1 MEPIS
6 CILSS
11 RTSIGNPVQIRRHID
26 RPLAQIALVLA
37 AAVALAWLVILGVQ
51 PVHVPLGDFSKG
63 RIPAFTQALS
73 GVKGQTLTV
82 PSDRLSRIDIW
93 MRTQIP
99 EGEHIQVTFS
109 LIAGIDRKDV
119 LASGIVIFDRARTPW
134 QARVVF
140 DPDHVSRGDRL
151 YLRMESVLSSP
162 EASIHYAFVSGDL
175 YPSGE
180 LHDDDLVTFPDQDL
194 RFELYLEPRLPKPF
208 AWLEAVL
215 GPTAAASARANGPPA
230 WIVASLTLIVGALTA
245 ASIILSSLYLAS
257 HAFPASLRFQGTTA
271 LILVM
276 LAVVSSLYAGA
287 EAPVAKLWVHLT

>member
-11 RTSIGNPVQIRRHID
+11 RTSIGNSVQIRRSID
-26 RPLAQIALVLA
+26 YRLARIALVLS

-63 RIPAFTQALS
+63 RIPLFTQALS
-73 GVKGQTLTV
+73 GVKGQTLIV
-82 PSDRLSRIDIW
+82 PSPRLSRIDIW

-99 EGEHIQVTFS
+99 AGEHIQVTFS
-109 LIAGIDRKDV
+109 LIDGIDKQDV
-119 LASGIVIFDRARTPW
+119 LASDIVVFDRGRSPW

-140 DPDHVSRGDRL
+140 DPDHVSRGDRI
-151 YLRMESVLSSP
+151 YMRMESVLSSP

-215 GPTAAASARANGPPA
+215 SPTAAASARANGPPA
-230 WIVASLTLIVGALTA
+230 WMVISLTLIVGALGAT
-245 ASIILSSLYLAS
+245 SIILSSLYLAS
-257 HAFPASLRFQGTTA
+257 RVFPANLRFQGTTA
-271 LILVM
+271 LILIK
-276 LAVVSSLYAGA
+276 LAVVTSFFAGA
-287 EAPVAKLWVHLT
+287 EAPVAKLWIHLT